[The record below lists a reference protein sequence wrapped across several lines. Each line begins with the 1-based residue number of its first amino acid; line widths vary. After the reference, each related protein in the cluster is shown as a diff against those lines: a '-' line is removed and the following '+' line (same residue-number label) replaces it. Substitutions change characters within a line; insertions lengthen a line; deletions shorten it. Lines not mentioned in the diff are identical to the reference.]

1 MMMQQRWIIM
11 FACFFVQE
19 IASQKTYQL
28 ATPIA
33 AYESQFFEKQTS
45 VSFKFEQ
52 PGTNIRYTTDGSEPN
67 AASSIYKKPIKI
79 NKHLMVVKAAAFGEG
94 FIPSETVVL
103 PFYSMG
109 LHIANIK
116 TSAPNTQYAGS
127 GSNTL
132 YDNKSGGTDHHNG
145 AWLGFDSDSIV
156 VDIFLDKP
164 TTVSQVLLHVLSNQD
179 AWIFAPQK
187 VMVYAVAN
195 GSEVLVHSKTF
206 ETNPD
211 EKTDAKAILI
221 DLPKTSAAQFR
232 VVIYPLAALPE
243 WHAGKGK
250 KAWCFID
257 EIKMY

>member
-1 MMMQQRWIIM
+1 MMTQQRWIIFLM
-11 FACFFVQE
+11 CFFVQG
-19 IASQKTYQL
+19 ITAQKTYQL

-33 AYESQFFEKQTS
+33 TYESVFFEKQTS
-45 VSFKFEQ
+45 ISFKFEQ
-52 PGTNIRYTTDGSEPN
+52 PGTTIRYTTDGSEPN
-67 AASSIYKKPIKI
+67 ASSAVYKKPIRIK
-79 NKHLMVVKAAAFGEG
+79 KHQTVVKAAAFGEG
-94 FIPSETVVL
+94 FHPSETVAL
-103 PFYSMG
+103 SFFSQG

-127 GSNTL
+127 GANTL
-132 YDNKSGGTDHHNG
+132 NDTKSGGTDHHNG

-156 VDIFLDKP
+156 VDIFLEKS

-187 VMVYAVAN
+187 VMVYAVEN
-195 GSEVLVHSKTF
+195 GSDIWVQAKTF
-206 ETNPD
+206 ETKPE

-232 VVIYPLAALPE
+232 MVVYPLAALPE

>member
-1 MMMQQRWIIM
+1 MMIM
-11 FACFFVQE
+11 CFFVQG
-19 IASQKTYQL
+19 IAAQKTYQL

-33 AYESQFFEKQTS
+33 AYESVFFEKRTS

-52 PGTNIRYTTDGSEPN
+52 PGTSIRYTTDGSEPN
-67 AASSIYKKPIKI
+67 ATSAVYKKPIRI
-79 NKHLMVVKAAAFGEG
+79 NKHLTVVKAAAFGDG
-94 FIPSETVVL
+94 FAPSETVVL
-103 PFYSMG
+103 PFFSQG
-109 LHIANIK
+109 LHITNIN
-116 TSAPNTQYAGS
+116 TSAPNTQYAGN

-132 YDNKSGGTDHHNG
+132 NDHKSGGTDHHNG

-156 VDIFLDKP
+156 VYIFPEKP

-187 VMVYAVAN
+187 VLVYAVAN
-195 GSEVLVHSKTF
+195 GSDVLVETKTF
-206 ETNPD
+206 ETKPD
-211 EKTDAKAILI
+211 EKTDAKAIMI
-221 DLPKTSAAQFR
+221 DLPKTTAAQFR
-232 VVIYPLAALPE
+232 VVIFPLAALPE